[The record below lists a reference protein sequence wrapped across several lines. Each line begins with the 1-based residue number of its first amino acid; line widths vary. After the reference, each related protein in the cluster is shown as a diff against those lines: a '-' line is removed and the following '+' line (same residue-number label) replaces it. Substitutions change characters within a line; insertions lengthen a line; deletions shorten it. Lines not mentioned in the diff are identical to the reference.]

1 MPVSH
6 SFDVR
11 KVLAAMCATLGLL
24 LGGFGLATR
33 NSAEL
38 YIPSGQVNINLRW
51 GGVLLGFAAV
61 TWLLSCLAD
70 RAGPGA

>member
-1 MPVSH
+1 MPDSH

-11 KVLAAMCATLGLL
+11 KALATLCATLGLL

-33 NSAEL
+33 NSGEL

-61 TWLLSCLAD
+61 TWMLSCLAD
-70 RAGPGA
+70 RARRGA